1 MYVLIFV
8 FCFLFSSTD
17 RRFRPQL
24 KGSTLHTLAYLGEVS
39 SHCRCQLRMTRSA
52 STAAVIGYDF
62 QCCKACEY
70 CHTIGKVGTGHEIMR
85 KNDLNQV
92 NSVFPCVSNEHSD
105 TFTSCTENTRAFLAP
120 PTSSSAYV
128 CTTLPARRCHSNY
141 TAVESDLH
149 PLRVTSCFE
158 PTHFHRSYG
167 NELSDVEQDRIHH
180 NSTHENPF
188 GVSNT
193 IRSEHPFCCC
203 HVMNN
208 AHLPH
213 HHMRLYRRLYSL
225 VDHPCV
231 SLYYPCKYHTCTHT
245 TITSG
250 CSTGMGTSFRN
261 SLSSRHRHTITPVS
275 IYRLSIES
283 RTTSCSKSLDTE
295 SDLGL
300 TDASPASNYCSIHQ
314 REVAIQ
320 SCLQQAS
327 AKYKSQP
334 VEETVLGIQ
343 RCRRNSDPERW
354 QQFRDPQGNVNENQ
368 SSGFSETLT
377 FSNNCEN
384 EVSYLSTQLNCP
396 IVNPETGTLGN
407 NGIQSPNSRTN
418 EYVLTNNDA
427 YNDQSVADKT
437 AGTSRASNSV
447 LTTTATTVGDGRQG
461 FNSCQTRFS
470 QSINTLSSSCEN
482 PTICHYSTRSG
493 IESNPPVEQQ
503 QQQQQQYRFQFRPSV
518 LLSSTEHATT
528 TTPPIMYTS
537 DTCFSLHSPN
547 VSLCQRAQ
555 STSASATVASVA
567 GGDDVS
573 IWSDGVGGDGDDDD
587 LLLKTNII
595 QSASNNNDTADC
607 LPVNSSNSG
616 GYGPTD
622 PIDSNGKPQ
631 LISDIS
637 VNELASYMEHMV
649 HIPGRMSEMAQRMY
663 L

>member
-1 MYVLIFV
+1 
-8 FCFLFSSTD
+8 
-17 RRFRPQL
+17 
-24 KGSTLHTLAYLGEVS
+24 
-39 SHCRCQLRMTRSA
+39 MTRSA

-92 NSVFPCVSNEHSD
+92 NSLFPCVSNENSD
-105 TFTSCTENTRAFLAP
+105 TLTNCTENTRAFLAP

-128 CTTLPARRCHSNY
+128 CTTLPARRCNSNY

-167 NELSDVEQDRIHH
+167 NELSDVEQDRINH
-180 NSTHENPF
+180 NSANENPF
-188 GVSNT
+188 GVPNT
-193 IRSEHPFCCC
+193 IGSLHPFCCC

-231 SLYYPCKYHTCTHT
+231 SLCYPCKYHTCTHT

-334 VEETVLGIQ
+334 VEEAVLGIQ
-343 RCRRNSDPERW
+343 RRSRRNSDPERW

-396 IVNPETGTLGN
+396 IVNPEAGTLGN

-418 EYVLTNNDA
+418 ECVLTNSDA
-427 YNDQSVADKT
+427 YNDQSVADRT
-437 AGTSRASNSV
+437 TRTSRPSNSV
-447 LTTTATTVGDGRQG
+447 LTTATTVGDGRQG

-470 QSINTLSSSCEN
+470 QSINTLSSPCEN
-482 PTICHYSTRSG
+482 PTICHYSTKSR
-493 IESNPPVEQQ
+493 IESNPPV

-518 LLSSTEHATT
+518 LVSSTEHVTT

-547 VSLCQRAQ
+547 LSLYQRAQ
-555 STSASATVASVA
+555 STSVSATVASVA

-595 QSASNNNDTADC
+595 QSASNNSDPADC
-607 LPVNSSNSG
+607 LLVSSIKSG
-616 GYGPTD
+616 GYGPVD
-622 PIDSNGKPQ
+622 PSDGNDKPQ

-649 HIPGRMSEMAQRMY
+649 HIPGKMSEMAQRMY